1 MNTLSNKRVISVAVT
16 GSWPTKADNPNVP
29 IHPEEIAQS
38 VFESWQARCSCGP
51 HPRPR

>member
-38 VFESWQARCSCGP
+38 VFESR
-51 HPRPR
+51 